1 MTVDATDT
9 ERWLDEHGIEWVRTE
24 AVSIDGLVIGKHLH
38 RSKFLGALPL
48 GNAITELVF
57 GYDLGGTPYLAW
69 WDEWRRDAL
78 GDFHQQPDL
87 GTLVVCP
94 DRPATAQVMCNT
106 VALDGAPLPPCP
118 RSLLG
123 SVVER
128 LATHGMESKAAFEI
142 EAMVFREPV
151 RAARAH
157 KYRGLTP
164 MSHPTALG
172 YLHYN
177 SFEQLEFVD
186 EVLRRVVAL
195 GIPVEGWHDEA
206 APGQFEINMLPSD
219 PITACDRVVR
229 VKQVMRQVALE
240 QGCTVTFMAKANDEY
255 GNGLHVHHSL
265 SRGDEPLFYA
275 PDGHDLSATSR
286 QWIGGLMATM
296 PAATSMLCPTINSFR
311 RMVGFA
317 AAPTV
322 ASWAED
328 NKSTALRVL
337 SRAPKSARIEHR
349 VAGGDA
355 NPYLVLAA
363 ILAGGIAGIER
374 GIEPP
379 APLAVAGWGLPPEGW
394 PHLPRTITKAADAL
408 ASDPNLRAVLGEA
421 FVSYFVNTRRWEW
434 LMYHTTGG
442 DPVADTVTQWELDR
456 YFELV

>member
-1 MTVDATDT
+1 MEQADVAAWLE
-9 ERWLDEHGIEWVRTE
+9 ERGIVWVRTDGI
-24 AVSIDGLVIGKHLH
+24 SIDGAVIGKHLH
-38 RSKFLGALPL
+38 RSKFVHALPL
-48 GNAITELVF
+48 GNAITELVL

-69 WDEWRRDAL
+69 WDDWRRDAL
-78 GDFHQQPDL
+78 GDFHQRPDL
-87 GTLVVCP
+87 NTLVVSP
-94 DRPATAQVMCNT
+94 DRPNTAQVLCNT
-106 VALDGAPLPPCP
+106 VDLDGNALPVCP
-118 RSLLG
+118 RTVLQG
-123 SVVER
+123 VVER
-128 LATHGMESKAAFEI
+128 LVGHGMQAQAAFEV

-151 RAARAH
+151 TEARR
-157 KYRGLTP
+157 KGFRDLTP

-177 SFEQLEFVD
+177 SHEQLAFLD
-186 EVLRRVVAL
+186 EVLRRLEAL

-206 APGQFEINMLPSD
+206 GPGQFELNMTPSD
-219 PITACDRVVR
+219 AVTACDRVVR
-229 VKQVMRQVALE
+229 VKHVLREVAAD
-240 QGCTVTFMAKANDEY
+240 QGCTVTFMAKANEHY

-265 SRGDEPLFYA
+265 SRDGAPVFYA
-275 PDGHDLSATSR
+275 PDGDGLSTTS
-286 QWIGGLMATM
+286 QHWIGGLMATM

-328 NKSTALRVL
+328 NKSTAIRVL

-363 ILAGGIAGIER
+363 VLAGGIAGLEGAIDP
-374 GIEPP
+374 PP
-379 APLAVAGWGLPPEGW
+379 ALTVAGWGLPGGW
-394 PHLPRTITKAADAL
+394 PHLPTSITKAADAL
-408 ASDPNLRAVLGEA
+408 ADDAQLRGVLGA
-421 FVSYFVNTRRWEW
+421 GFCDYFVNTRRWEW

-442 DPVADTVTQWELDR
+442 DPMAASVTQWELDR

>member
-1 MTVDATDT
+1 MDQAGVAA
-9 ERWLDEHGIEWVRTE
+9 WLDEHGIEWVRTE
-24 AVSIDGLVIGKHLH
+24 GVSIDGLMIGKHLH
-38 RSKFLGALPL
+38 RSKFLSALPL
-48 GNAITELVF
+48 GNAVTELVF

-87 GTLVVCP
+87 DTLVVTP
-94 DRPATAQVMCNT
+94 GRPNSAQVLCNT
-106 VALDGAPLPPCP
+106 VALDGTPLPVCP
-118 RSLLG
+118 RTVLQRM
-123 SVVER
+123 VER
-128 LATHGMESKAAFEI
+128 LAEHGIEAKSAFEI
-142 EAMVFREPV
+142 EAMVFRESV
-151 RAARAH
+151 LDARTRKH
-157 KYRGLTP
+157 RNLTP
-164 MSHPTALG
+164 MSYPTELG

-177 SFEQLEFVD
+177 SFEQMTYLD
-186 EVLRRVVAL
+186 EVLRRVEAL

-206 APGQFEINMLPSD
+206 APGQFELNMVPSD
-219 PITACDRVVR
+219 PVTACDRVVR
-229 VKQVMRQVALE
+229 VKQALRQVAFE
-240 QGCTVTFMAKANDEY
+240 QGCSVTFMAKATDAY

-265 SRGDEPLFYA
+265 ARDGEPLFYA
-275 PDGHDLSATSR
+275 PDGHDLSSTSS

-296 PAATSMLCPTINSFR
+296 DGATSFLCPTINSFR

-328 NKSTALRVL
+328 NKSTAIRVL

-363 ILAGGIAGIER
+363 ILAGGLAGIEN

-379 APLAVAGWGLPPEGW
+379 PPLTVAGWGLPPEGW
-394 PHLPRTITKAADAL
+394 PHLPRSITKAADAL
-408 ASDPNLRAVLGEA
+408 ASDARLRAVLGEP
-421 FVSYFVNTRRWEW
+421 FVNYFVNTRRWEW

-442 DPVADTVTQWELDR
+442 DPTADTVTQWELDR

>member
-1 MTVDATDT
+1 MDAAGVAA
-9 ERWLDEHGIEWVRTE
+9 WLDEHGIEWVRTE
-24 AVSIDGLVIGKHLH
+24 GVSIDGLVIGKHLH
-38 RSKFLGALPL
+38 RSKFLSALPL
-48 GNAITELVF
+48 GNAVTELVF

-87 GTLVVCP
+87 DTLVVTP
-94 DRPATAQVMCNT
+94 GRPNTAQVICNT
-106 VALDGAPLPPCP
+106 VALDGTPLPVCS
-118 RSLLG
+118 RTVLQRT
-123 SVVER
+123 VER
-128 LATHGMESKAAFEI
+128 LGEHGMEAKAAFEI
-142 EAMVFREPV
+142 EAMVFRESV
-151 RAARAH
+151 LDARTRKH
-157 KYRGLTP
+157 RNLTP
-164 MSHPTALG
+164 MSYPTELG

-177 SFEQLEFVD
+177 SFEQLPFID
-186 EVLRRVVAL
+186 EVLRRVEAL

-206 APGQFEINMLPSD
+206 APGQFEINMVPSD
-219 PITACDRVVR
+219 PVTACDRVVR
-229 VKQVMRQVALE
+229 VKQALREVAFE
-240 QGCTVTFMAKANDEY
+240 QGCSVTFMAKATEAY

-265 SRGDEPLFYA
+265 TRNDEPLFYA
-275 PDGHDLSATSR
+275 PDGNDLSATSS

-296 PAATSMLCPTINSFR
+296 PGATSFLCPTINSFR

-328 NKSTALRVL
+328 NKSTAIRVL

-355 NPYLVLAA
+355 NPYLVLTA
-363 ILAGGIAGIER
+363 ILAGGLAGIEN
-374 GIEPP
+374 GIDPP
-379 APLAVAGWGLPPEGW
+379 PPLAVAGWGLPPEGW
-394 PHLPRTITKAADAL
+394 PHLPKSITKAADAL
-408 ASDPNLRAVLGEA
+408 ASDTRLRAVLGEP

-442 DPVADTVTQWELDR
+442 DPTADSVTQWELDR